1 MKKKI
6 TLCMVLSTFIICAM
20 LCLTNCSNDDAPTS
34 VFTPEALKQ
43 TTWQAQMTVYNI
55 EDEID
60 YTKQSILQ
68 FTNESEGIYTR
79 TNEEDGY
86 MWNTD
91 FTCQLSGSF
100 RPTRRTPHRL
110 LVFRPNGGI
119 YRESNRL
126 SLQMHETSQRRQN
139 RQSQQQ
145 NNYLR
150 RRQVLYRIY

>member
-91 FTCQLSGSF
+91 FTYQPQI
-100 RPTRRTPHRL
+100 R
-110 LVFRPNGGI
+110 N
-119 YRESNRL
+119 
-126 SLQMHETSQRRQN
+126 
-139 RQSQQQ
+139 
-145 NNYLR
+145 
-150 RRQVLYRIY
+150 

>member
-60 YTKQSILQ
+60 YTKQSILEHRFYLSSKWKNHHVRQ
-68 FTNESEGIYTR
+68 HSRSVDSDGIHR
-79 TNEEDGY
+79 
-86 MWNTD
+86 NT
-91 FTCQLSGSF
+91 SRNGS
-100 RPTRRTPHRL
+100 L
-110 LVFRPNGGI
+110 
-119 YRESNRL
+119 
-126 SLQMHETSQRRQN
+126 
-139 RQSQQQ
+139 
-145 NNYLR
+145 
-150 RRQVLYRIY
+150 

>member
-43 TTWQAQMTVYNI
+43 TTWQAQMPVYNI

-68 FTNESEGIYTR
+68 FTNESEGIYVEHR
-79 TNEEDGY
+79 FYLSSKWKNHHVRQHSRSVDSDGIHR
-86 MWNTD
+86 NT
-91 FTCQLSGSF
+91 SRNGS
-100 RPTRRTPHRL
+100 L
-110 LVFRPNGGI
+110 
-119 YRESNRL
+119 
-126 SLQMHETSQRRQN
+126 
-139 RQSQQQ
+139 
-145 NNYLR
+145 
-150 RRQVLYRIY
+150 

>member
-60 YTKQSILQ
+60 YTMSYPDI
-68 FTNESEGIYTR
+68 GRHIYKLI
-79 TNEEDGY
+79 NV
-86 MWNTD
+86 
-91 FTCQLSGSF
+91 
-100 RPTRRTPHRL
+100 L
-110 LVFRPNGGI
+110 L
-119 YRESNRL
+119 L
-126 SLQMHETSQRRQN
+126 
-139 RQSQQQ
+139 
-145 NNYLR
+145 
-150 RRQVLYRIY
+150 